1 MALGR
6 PSYISDNNT
15 TALMLTALDF
25 ASISG
30 GHEQDFAQSTELI
43 TGKHCFV
50 AMAALTVILDEVLSI
65 FFTISSVV
73 NLRKVSG
80 EHIIEISD
88 RIDQKLDVWQT
99 TYLDQILIQRFF
111 PDVTGKTFPI
121 HANFCSELKQIQEA

>member
-6 PSYISDNNT
+6 PSYISENNT

-25 ASISG
+25 ETTTGEHNHDS
-30 GHEQDFAQSTELI
+30 AQTTELI

-50 AMAALTVILDEVLSI
+50 AMAALTVILDEVLSV

-73 NLRKVSG
+73 SLRRVSG

-88 RIDQKLDVWQT
+88 KLDEKLEMWRST
-99 TYLDQILIQRFF
+99 FLDQILIQRFF
-111 PDVTGKTFPI
+111 PDVTGTINPRDMREDPE
-121 HANFCSELKQIQEA
+121 S